1 MTYPDSVE
9 AVYVA
14 SGQWEARVVQ
24 ARLEAAGIPSF
35 LSYESMGPVIG
46 VTVDGLGEVR
56 VMVPRS
62 LAPQAR
68 DLLQETPEPP
78 PQTYPDS

>member
-1 MTYPDSVE
+1 M
-9 AVYVA
+9 A

-24 ARLEAAGIPSF
+24 ARLEAAGIPAF
-35 LSYESMGPVIG
+35 LSYESLGPVVG

-68 DLLQETPEPP
+68 AVLQEAPGPP
-78 PQTYPDS
+78 PEDYPDS